1 MREPLIRSTEDRIIA
16 GVCAGLSRHLNVS
29 VGIVRVGMVVLALA
43 GGAGALLYIWL
54 WLLVPTAADEAMAA
68 QRAFN
73 PRDIAENFARGFGA
87 SGAGRDGTGR
97 DVTARD
103 GSVSRPV
110 GQPLT
115 QPGAAAVQA
124 EVAAPRL
131 LQRGGKEILIGA
143 ALVLAGGAVVA
154 QLAGINLPWGT
165 WLPVLA
171 IAAGAVIAWMQL
183 DDSRRSGLMDRAGA
197 TGAQGAVRLLAGL
210 VLVVAGIV
218 TMVSGSITWEA
229 MWPTLFAS
237 LAVLA
242 GVLLV
247 LAPWVLKY
255 WRDLETE
262 RSGRIRET
270 ERAEIAAHLHDSVLQ
285 TLALIQNRAGS
296 EQDVTRLARAQER
309 ELREWLYRD
318 KRQEEGNLVDRVK
331 AVAAEIEDAYGHP
344 VEVVAVGDAA
354 MTDRH
359 EVLVHATR
367 EAVQNAAKH
376 AGGGISV
383 YVECTPARS
392 EVFVRDRGPGF
403 ELASVPPDRMGVRE
417 SLIGR
422 MERHGGEARIRNT
435 GSGTEV
441 HLSLEHPQEGTAS

>member
-29 VGIVRVGMVVLALA
+29 VGIVRVGMVALALA
-43 GGAGALLYIWL
+43 GGAGVLLYIWL
-54 WLLVPTAADEAMAA
+54 WLLVPTAADEALAA
-68 QRAFN
+68 ERAFN

-87 SGAGRDGTGR
+87 SANRDGNGQAAPP
-97 DVTARD
+97 AR
-103 GSVSRPV
+103 RPV
-110 GQPLT
+110 SQPLP
-115 QPGAAAVQA
+115 QPGTP
-124 EVAAPRL
+124 APNVEGTGTRQL

-154 QLAGINLPWGT
+154 QIAGINLPWGT

-344 VEVVAVGDAA
+344 VDVVAVGDAE
-354 MTDRH
+354 MSDRH

-383 YVECTPARS
+383 YVECTPGRS

-422 MERHGGEARIRNT
+422 MERHGGQARIRNT

>member
-16 GVCAGLSRHLNVS
+16 GVCAGLARHLNVS
-29 VGIVRVGMVVLALA
+29 VGIVRVSMVALALA
-43 GGAGALLYIWL
+43 GGAGVLLYIWL
-54 WLLVPTAADEAMAA
+54 WLLVPTAVDEAIAA
-68 QRAFN
+68 ERAFN

-87 SGAGRDGTGR
+87 SGANRDGNVQVGPPVR
-97 DVTARD
+97 
-103 GSVSRPV
+103 RPV
-110 GQPLT
+110 SQPLP
-115 QPGAAAVQA
+115 QPGTPAQNA
-124 EVAAPRL
+124 EDTGTRRL

-154 QLAGINLPWGT
+154 QIAGINLPWGT

-331 AVAAEIEDAYGHP
+331 AAAAEIEDAYGHP
-344 VEVVAVGDAA
+344 VDVVAVGDAE

-359 EVLVHATR
+359 EVLVYATR

-383 YVECTPARS
+383 YVECTPGRS

-422 MERHGGEARIRNT
+422 MERHGGQARIRNT

>member
-16 GVCAGLSRHLNVS
+16 GVCAGLARHLNVS
-29 VGIVRVGMVVLALA
+29 VGIVRVGMVALALA
-43 GGAGALLYIWL
+43 GGAGVLLYIWL
-54 WLLVPTAADEAMAA
+54 WLLVPTAADEALAA
-68 QRAFN
+68 ERAFN

-87 SGAGRDGTGR
+87 PANRDGNGPAAPPVHRPVIQPLPQPGTPAPIAAGAGTR
-97 DVTARD
+97 
-103 GSVSRPV
+103 
-110 GQPLT
+110 
-115 QPGAAAVQA
+115 
-124 EVAAPRL
+124 RL

-154 QLAGINLPWGT
+154 QIAGINLPWGT

-344 VEVVAVGDAA
+344 VDVVAVGDAE

-383 YVECTPARS
+383 YVECTPGRS

-422 MERHGGEARIRNT
+422 MERHGGQARIRNT

>member
-16 GVCAGLSRHLNVS
+16 GVCAGLARHLDVS
-29 VGIVRVGMVVLALA
+29 VGIVRVGMVALALA
-43 GGAGALLYIWL
+43 GGAGVLLYIWL
-54 WLLVPTAADEAMAA
+54 WLLVPTAADEALAA
-68 QRAFN
+68 ERAFN

-87 SGAGRDGTGR
+87 SGAFRDGTGQAG
-97 DVTARD
+97 TPAL
-103 GSVSRPV
+103 RPV
-110 GQPLT
+110 DQPL
-115 QPGAAAVQA
+115 PPP
-124 EVAAPRL
+124 AAPSQGAEGTGTRRL

-154 QLAGINLPWGT
+154 QIAGIDLPWGT

-318 KRQEEGNLVDRVK
+318 RRQEEGNLVDRVK

-344 VEVVAVGDAA
+344 VDVVAVGDAA
-354 MTDRH
+354 VTDRH
-359 EVLVHATR
+359 EVLVFATR

-383 YVECTPARS
+383 YVECTPGRS

-422 MERHGGEARIRNT
+422 MERHGGHARIRNT

>member
-16 GVCAGLSRHLNVS
+16 GVCAGLARHLNVS
-29 VGIVRVGMVVLALA
+29 VGIVRVGMVALALA
-43 GGAGALLYIWL
+43 GGAGVLLYIWL

-68 QRAFN
+68 ERAFN
-73 PRDIAENFARGFGA
+73 PRNIAENFARGFGA
-87 SGAGRDGTGR
+87 SGAIRDG
-97 DVTARD
+97 VPAAPPAP
-103 GSVSRPV
+103 RPV
-110 GQPLT
+110 TQPLP
-115 QPGAAAVQA
+115 QPGTPTPNA
-124 EVAAPRL
+124 ENTGTRRL

-154 QLAGINLPWGT
+154 QIAGINLPWGT

-318 KRQEEGNLVDRVK
+318 KRQEEGKLVDRVK

-344 VEVVAVGDAA
+344 VDVVAVGDAE

-359 EVLVHATR
+359 EVLVYATR

-383 YVECTPARS
+383 YVECAPGRS

-422 MERHGGEARIRNT
+422 MERHGGQAQIRNT

-441 HLSLEHPQEGTAS
+441 HLSLEHPLEGTAS

>member
-29 VGIVRVGMVVLALA
+29 VGIVRVGMVALALA
-43 GGAGALLYIWL
+43 GGAGVLLYIWL
-54 WLLVPTAADEAMAA
+54 WLLVPTAADEALAA
-68 QRAFN
+68 ERAFN

-87 SGAGRDGTGR
+87 SGAFRDGTEQAG
-97 DVTARD
+97 TPPL
-103 GSVSRPV
+103 RPV
-110 GQPLT
+110 SQPLP
-115 QPGAAAVQA
+115 QPGTP
-124 EVAAPRL
+124 APNVEGTGTRRL

-154 QLAGINLPWGT
+154 QIAGINLPWGT

-344 VEVVAVGDAA
+344 VDVVAVGDAE
-354 MTDRH
+354 MSDRH

-376 AGGGISV
+376 AGGSISV
-383 YVECTPARS
+383 YVECTPGRS

-422 MERHGGEARIRNT
+422 MERHGGQARIRNT

>member
-16 GVCAGLSRHLNVS
+16 GVCAGLARHLNVS
-29 VGIVRVGMVVLALA
+29 VGIVRVGMVALVLA
-43 GGAGALLYIWL
+43 GGAGVLLYIWL
-54 WLLVPTAADEAMAA
+54 WLLVPTAADEAVAA
-68 QRAFN
+68 ERAFN
-73 PRDIAENFARGFGA
+73 PRDIAENFARGFDATGA
-87 SGAGRDGTGR
+87 NRDGNAQAGPPGR
-97 DVTARD
+97 
-103 GSVSRPV
+103 RPV
-110 GQPLT
+110 SHPLP
-115 QPGAAAVQA
+115 QPGIPAQNG
-124 EVAAPRL
+124 EGTGTRRL
-131 LQRGGKEILIGA
+131 LQHGGKEILIGA

-154 QLAGINLPWGT
+154 QIAGINLPWGT

-318 KRQEEGNLVDRVK
+318 KRQEEGKLVDRVK

-344 VEVVAVGDAA
+344 VEVVAVGDAE
-354 MTDRH
+354 MTERH

-383 YVECTPARS
+383 YVECTPGRS

-422 MERHGGEARIRNT
+422 MERHGGQARIRNT

>member
-16 GVCAGLSRHLNVS
+16 GVCAGLARHLNVS
-29 VGIVRVGMVVLALA
+29 VGIVRVGMVALALA
-43 GGAGALLYIWL
+43 GGAGVLLYIWL
-54 WLLVPTAADEAMAA
+54 WLLVPTAADEALAA
-68 QRAFN
+68 ERAFN

-87 SGAGRDGTGR
+87 PANPDGNGPAAPPVRRPVNQPLPQPGTPAPIAAGTGTR
-97 DVTARD
+97 
-103 GSVSRPV
+103 
-110 GQPLT
+110 
-115 QPGAAAVQA
+115 
-124 EVAAPRL
+124 RL

-154 QLAGINLPWGT
+154 QIAGINLPWGT

-171 IAAGAVIAWMQL
+171 IAAGAAIAWMQL

-344 VEVVAVGDAA
+344 VDVVAVGDAE

-383 YVECTPARS
+383 YVECTPGRS

-422 MERHGGEARIRNT
+422 MERHGGQARIRNT

>member
-16 GVCAGLSRHLNVS
+16 GVCAGLARHLNVS
-29 VGIVRVGMVVLALA
+29 VGIVRVGMVALTLA
-43 GGAGALLYIWL
+43 GGAGVLLYIWL

-68 QRAFN
+68 ERAFN

-87 SGAGRDGTGR
+87 SGTNRDGTVQAGPP
-97 DVTARD
+97 AR
-103 GSVSRPV
+103 GPVS
-110 GQPLT
+110 QPLPQRGT
-115 QPGAAAVQA
+115 PSQNAEGAGT
-124 EVAAPRL
+124 RGL

-154 QLAGINLPWGT
+154 QIAGINLPWGT

-318 KRQEEGNLVDRVK
+318 KRQEEGKLVDRVK

-344 VEVVAVGDAA
+344 VDVVAVGDAE

-359 EVLVHATR
+359 EVLVYATR

-383 YVECTPARS
+383 YVECTPGRS

-422 MERHGGEARIRNT
+422 MERHGGQARIRNT